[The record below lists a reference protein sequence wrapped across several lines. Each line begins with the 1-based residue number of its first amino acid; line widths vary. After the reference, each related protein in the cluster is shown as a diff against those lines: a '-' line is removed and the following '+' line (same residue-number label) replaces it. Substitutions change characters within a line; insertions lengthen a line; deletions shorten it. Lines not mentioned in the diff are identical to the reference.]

1 MKQEYDREKA
11 ARLVPLL
18 RSITREL
25 LDRAQAIELLEAR
38 LETRGQTEKR
48 RGATESAN
56 TRSELAQQR
65 RDLRLARQ
73 ELARLG
79 CALDEDHPLRILIPG
94 EKGDIH
100 SGFAWS
106 LADEEPR
113 PLSVSSAR

>member
-25 LDRAQAIELLEAR
+25 LERAQAIELLEAR
-38 LETRGQTEKR
+38 LEGQGNTAQHKR
-48 RGATESAN
+48 TPESAN
-56 TRSELAQQR
+56 ARSELAQQR

-79 CALDEDHPLRILIPG
+79 CALDLDHPLRILIPG
-94 EKGDIH
+94 ERGDIH
-100 SGFAWS
+100 AGFAWS